1 MGGSITIKSKKFI
14 SKLMNKNLIDRIE
27 TRNIELNLN
36 NKVVNNLDFIIPI
49 IFTFEMEWLR
59 YKNKNF
65 KLNKITKED
74 NNKRIFEIN
83 NRLNIN

>member
-36 NKVVNNLDFIIPI
+36 NKVVNNLDIIIPI